1 MGNTCMPD
9 SLNIPNISFQKT
21 LNAKVFCQGIGL
33 HSGLK
38 IKMEILPAEPNHGIV
53 FIRKD
58 ISENQKI
65 FASYRN
71 VSDTKLGTT
80 IKNSAGYK
88 VCTIE
93 HLMAAFMG
101 LKIDNALVLLSG
113 SEVPIMD
120 GSSKI
125 FVDLINNIGIK
136 EQFVQKRLIKIMKEV
151 SVGIGRSSIIAQP
164 SNNFSIDYKIDF
176 EDPAIGVQ
184 NQKITNLG
192 SDFDKEISSARTF
205 GMLHE
210 VQYMHENG
218 LALGGSMDNAIVVDN
233 GKVLNPEGLR
243 FKDEFVR
250 HKILDLCG
258 DIYLCGKH
266 LIGSISAVCAGHEI
280 NNKFLWELFSD
291 KDNYQVIE
299 STKMISMEEVTSAV
313 A

>member
-1 MGNTCMPD
+1 MPD

-151 SVGIGRSSIIAQP
+151 SIGIGRSSIIAQP

-299 STKMISMEEVTSAV
+299 STKMIAMEEVTSAV

>member
-1 MGNTCMPD
+1 MPD

-151 SVGIGRSSIIAQP
+151 SVGIGRSSIMAQP